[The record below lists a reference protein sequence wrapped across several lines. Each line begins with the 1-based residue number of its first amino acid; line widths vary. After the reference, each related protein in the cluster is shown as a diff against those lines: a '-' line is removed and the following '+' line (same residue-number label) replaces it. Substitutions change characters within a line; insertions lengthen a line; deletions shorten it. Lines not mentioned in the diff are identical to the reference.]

1 MKVIHSGPAERAGAQ
16 GAVGGLAICRETVG
30 SSGIYMACYRI
41 PPGRRSIPHY
51 HTNCETAVYVLS
63 GHGRAY
69 FGPSLGEVLDASP
82 GDLVY
87 IPPDEVHLVE
97 NLSESEWLEYVAAR
111 HAPEEIVVAV
121 RGGYRL
127 VRASGSA
134 R

>member
-1 MKVIHSGPAERAGAQ
+1 MKVIRRGAAEFSGAQ
-16 GAVGGLAICRETVG
+16 GAVGSLAISRETCG
-30 SSGIYMACYRI
+30 SSGIYMARYRV

-87 IPPDEVHLVE
+87 IPPDEVHVVE
-97 NLSESEWLEYVAAR
+97 NASESEWLEYVAAR
-111 HAPEEIVVAV
+111 NAPEEIVVEV
-121 RGGYRL
+121 SVG
-127 VRASGSA
+127 
-134 R
+134 